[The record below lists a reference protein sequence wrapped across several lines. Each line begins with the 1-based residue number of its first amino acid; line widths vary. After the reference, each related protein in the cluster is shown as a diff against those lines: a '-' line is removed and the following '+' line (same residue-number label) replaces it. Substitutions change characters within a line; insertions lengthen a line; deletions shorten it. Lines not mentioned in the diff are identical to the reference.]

1 MLNNMMKL
9 RIKIIFIFSAIILTS
24 CASKSKMVY
33 LINNQESTSES
44 VFKEVL
50 IEPDDI
56 LQIVVTSDNPEVSEP
71 FNIPRFSL
79 STNSVSGSTNNNN
92 LLLTYLVDANGYVQM
107 PKIGNVK
114 VSGLTRTQAIE
125 HLTNILTDYIK
136 NPMVSLR
143 IANFKYAVLGEVSK
157 PGTFTIESERV
168 TIFDAIANAGD
179 LTVYGERQ
187 NIKIVREIEGKKEI
201 AIVNIT
207 DTDIINSPYYYL
219 KQNDVVYVEPNQ
231 IKLNSSKFG
240 PSVSITISII
250 SLAVSAILIFTR

>member
-1 MLNNMMKL
+1 MKL

-79 STNSVSGSTNNNN
+79 STNAVSGSTNNNN

>member
-1 MLNNMMKL
+1 MKL

-71 FNIPRFSL
+71 FNIPRFTL
-79 STNSVSGSTNNNN
+79 SSNTVSGGTNNNN

-125 HLTNILTDYIK
+125 HLTSILRDYIK

-231 IKLNSSKFG
+231 VKLNSSKFG